1 MKTASCRIWYIV
13 WHHVYKYTHKNLH
26 NSICM
31 YEYKSKLATVQ
42 TGEKGVMGTSE
53 RSKLSVDRE
62 IIGKD

>member
-1 MKTASCRIWYIV
+1 
-13 WHHVYKYTHKNLH
+13 
-26 NSICM
+26 M